1 MNKTK
6 PIVSVVC
13 CTYNHELYIRQ
24 CLEGFVMQKTN
35 FAFEVLVHDD
45 ASTDKTV
52 DIIREYETKYPD
64 IIKPIYQTENQY
76 SKGVRIN
83 AIFNYPRAK
92 GKYLALCEGDDYW
105 IDPLKLQ
112 KQVDFLEA
120 NPDYSLCG
128 SNGIIFWDNE
138 DSYLEYFNNITYS
151 QEIKPKKIIGN
162 WPFPTASLVYR
173 ASVMEDYPSWT
184 KEIYSGDMILILISM
199 YKGKIYG
206 MSDLTCMYRHS
217 CTNKTSLSNMAAL
230 KRCFVTNQHLLMYK
244 RFNEYTN
251 GIYSDEIKVVVEE
264 LENNIAFDKLRKKS
278 NLIAFIFHPILY
290 VRKSVKRIKT
300 IIKSKLNGSNI
311 HQKL

>member
-13 CTYNHELYIRQ
+13 CTYNHESYIRQ

-76 SKGVRIN
+76 SKGIRIN

-112 KQVDFLEA
+112 KQVDFMVV
-120 NPDYSLCG
+120 
-128 SNGIIFWDNE
+128 NE
-138 DSYLEYFNNITYS
+138 VITKKERIRSFNSYRENKEFTVFDILDE
-151 QEIKPKKIIGN
+151 
-162 WPFPTASLVYR
+162 WCVPTASMLFRKDARKETPSFFSGDYVLSLVL
-173 ASVMEDYPSWT
+173 ASV
-184 KEIYSGDMILILISM
+184 
-199 YKGKIYG
+199 GKIYYMDQY
-206 MSDLTCMYRHS
+206 MSVYRLNNGGIS
-217 CTNKTSLSNMAAL
+217 NSISANKWANQMCGLLDWYDCYTSNQYKKRIERRKREINQLAKYCVL
-230 KRCFVTNQHLLMYK
+230 KQKC
-244 RFNEYTN
+244 
-251 GIYSDEIKVVVEE
+251 
-264 LENNIAFDKLRKKS
+264 
-278 NLIAFIFHPILY
+278 IFFPILFMPCY
-290 VRKSVKRIKT
+290 TFRKIKNK
-300 IIKSKLNGSNI
+300 INMFLSC
-311 HQKL
+311 